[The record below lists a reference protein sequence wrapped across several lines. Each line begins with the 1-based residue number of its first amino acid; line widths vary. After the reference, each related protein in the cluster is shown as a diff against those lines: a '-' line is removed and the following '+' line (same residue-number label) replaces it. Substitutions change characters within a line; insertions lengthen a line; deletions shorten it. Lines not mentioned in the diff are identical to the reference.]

1 MREQVYSRRKLRT
14 VLASITEFPSVKIPI
29 ECEKVLSIH
38 LYVLCF
44 VNVFVCNVNC
54 LCCLHVVCVML
65 NDSKAG
71 CVQGACYSSV
81 KVIGLEILYFM
92 CFDFVL
98 PEV

>member
-1 MREQVYSRRKLRT
+1 M
-14 VLASITEFPSVKIPI
+14 
-29 ECEKVLSIH
+29 LSIH

-44 VNVFVCNVNC
+44 VNVSIVCNVNC

-65 NDSKAG
+65 NESKAG

-81 KVIGLEILYFM
+81 KVIGLEIFFFFM

-98 PEV
+98 PEVWKRVFPRYNISLNRDYERYLH